1 MILNLIIIFNY
12 IFFSNEE
19 IINNGVYY
27 IEFNKIYFRYLRD
40 KIYLS
45 EDFQYPFTS
54 FRIEK
59 QLHTFKKTYYMIGQ
73 ISTGY
78 QFGLVENNKLIF
90 QTKKNNF
97 QLWKFIRTKDNKY
110 LIQNINGCYL
120 IVTGLKIICGLKEE
134 YQPTEFEVIK
144 IFFETDKNVKFDD
157 LKILRNEPID
167 VLIKYIDLYDPNLN
181 RTGIHQIDK
190 DYDNEELRY
199 SLRSILKN
207 IPWVRKIFILMPN
220 EKVRYLKDYNLIK
233 DKIVYV
239 KDKDILGYDSSND
252 RAFQFRYWK
261 LKEFGLSNNFIVM
274 DDDYFIGNKLRKN
287 DFFFVKNEKIL
298 PVIPTD
304 IFIKI
309 DRETIKK
316 NCEFYK
322 EKAEYSK
329 EEQNYDIF
337 SYSKFLTLSFI
348 LSIFNAS
355 VGQTFFIPKFTHNAL
370 PLNLQEIK
378 EVYDI
383 IYNSSYKYTTLDAPS
398 RHIKGIQFQIFMLS
412 YIFLKYDRNINNIPC
427 NFIEL
432 EKSISANYNFSLFC
446 INKGAGKYTS
456 INYNNAKVVMEYLFP
471 LPTPYEIINYSFV
484 NITFNLTYS
493 LNMELFK
500 SETIRT
506 HMIMKSKCFQFSL
519 LIIIFFIVLFFKY
532 YIQKL
537 FFKIEN

>member
-1 MILNLIIIFNY
+1 MGLI
-12 IFFSNEE
+12 
-19 IINNGVYY
+19 
-27 IEFNKIYFRYLRD
+27 
-40 KIYLS
+40 
-45 EDFQYPFTS
+45 
-54 FRIEK
+54 
-59 QLHTFKKTYYMIGQ
+59 
-73 ISTGY
+73 
-78 QFGLVENNKLIF
+78 ENNILIF
-90 QTKKNNF
+90 QRKINNL
-97 QLWKFIRTKDNKY
+97 QLWKFIRTKDSKY

-120 IVTGLKIICGLKEE
+120 IVKDLKIICGLKEE
-134 YQPTEFEVIK
+134 YQATEFDINK
-144 IFFETDKNVKFDD
+144 IFFEIDKNVKFND

-167 VLIKYIDLYDPNLN
+167 VLIKYIDLYDSNLN
-181 RTGIHQIDK
+181 RTGIHQIGK

-239 KDKDILGYDSSND
+239 KDKDILGYDSSNA

-261 LKEFGLSNNFIVM
+261 LKEFGLSNNFIAM
-274 DDDYFIGNKLRKN
+274 DDDYFIGNKLSKN
-287 DFFFVKNEKIL
+287 DFFYVKNGKIL

-304 IFIKI
+304 IFIKM

-322 EKAEYSK
+322 EKAEHSK

-348 LSIFNAS
+348 LSIFNTS
-355 VGQTFFIPKFTHNAL
+355 INETIFIPNFTHNAL

-383 IYNSSYKYTTLDAPS
+383 IYNSSYKYTTLDSPS

-427 NFIEL
+427 KFIQL
-432 EKSISANYNFSLFC
+432 NNSISVNYKFSLFC

-456 INYNNAKVVMEYLFP
+456 IHYNNAKVVMEYLFP
-471 LPTPYEIINYSFV
+471 LPTPYEIIDFSFV
-484 NITFNLTYS
+484 NISFNLSYS
-493 LNMELFK
+493 LNLELFK

-506 HMIMKSKCFQFSL
+506 HMIMKSECFHLLL
-519 LIIIFFIVLFFKY
+519 LIKF
-532 YIQKL
+532 
-537 FFKIEN
+537 